1 MFMTHEQLLE
11 KAGVPP
17 NGPYDKDDLVKLAD
31 YLAALH
37 NSSVIE
43 LMNGSQDPGDSVL
56 RERMKIAEKRLSI
69 AVEIIKT
76 LKEALAEIFKDP
88 DKLEAEIPLILSILD
103 KYAIDVDL
111 PSDTPPKNTEPPK
124 VNKPRWSPDMN

>member
-1 MFMTHEQLLE
+1 MFITHEQLFD

-17 NGPYDKDDLVKLAD
+17 NGPYDQDDLVKLAD

-37 NSSVIE
+37 NSSVME
-43 LMNGSQDPGDSVL
+43 LVNGAQDLGDSVL
-56 RERMKIAEKRLSI
+56 RERMKVAEKRLGI

-88 DKLEAEIPLILSILD
+88 EKLESEIPLILSILD

-111 PSDTPPKNTEPPK
+111 PGDSPPENTEPPK